1 MKIYQE
7 INSSNQTLNFQ
18 SKNIDFETEFPLVV
32 KIEGF
37 QLNDFFDFIEINC
50 STIEELTLSHGAV
63 LLRGLPLTT
72 PDDFDSAILCDFAIP
87 SRTEKDIQ
95 SWKCQTL
102 HHSEYISEA
111 AENPLLKRFYWENF
125 TYEDSLSNAVRV
137 VHSPR
142 VFSANEAPPETT
154 IFLHHEMAQTPLFPS
169 KLFFFCQK
177 AANKGGSTP
186 ICRSDHLWELIQEEL
201 PAFSVNCRERGLK
214 YTNVMPAEED
224 LKSGMGRTWQSTLSV
239 DSPKEAE
246 FRLNELGYTWE
257 WLNGNEL
264 KVTTPVLP
272 AIRELSDGRYSFFN
286 QLIAAFKGWKDAR
299 NDPSKSITFGDGSII
314 NPYDISKISDLA
326 DAITFDLQW
335 EDGDLAIIDNFLCMH
350 GRRSYTGTRKVLAS
364 LVA

>member
-72 PDDFDSAILCDFAIP
+72 PDDFDSAI
-87 SRTEKDIQ
+87 Q
-95 SWKCQTL
+95 
-102 HHSEYISEA
+102 
-111 AENPLLKRFYWENF
+111 RFYWENF
-125 TYEDSLSNAVRV
+125 TYKDSLSNAVRV

-314 NPYDISKISDLA
+314 NPYDISKVSDLA

>member
-18 SKNIDFETEFPLVV
+18 SKNIDFETEFPLIV
-32 KIEGF
+32 KLEGF

-72 PDDFDSAILCDFAIP
+72 PDDFDSAI
-87 SRTEKDIQ
+87 Q
-95 SWKCQTL
+95 
-102 HHSEYISEA
+102 
-111 AENPLLKRFYWENF
+111 RFYWENF

-326 DAITFDLQW
+326 DAITFDFQW

>member
-1 MKIYQE
+1 MNIQKE
-7 INSSNQTLNFQ
+7 NLLENSDNLCLTTQNEYRGKLFPLALKVNFSSIERSCTWL
-18 SKNIDFETEFPLVV
+18 SKNAE
-32 KIEGF
+32 KIE
-37 QLNDFFDFIEINC
+37 QEVSN
-50 STIEELTLSHGAV
+50 HGAIFI
-63 LLRGLPLTT
+63 RGLPLAT
-72 PDDFDSAILCDFAIP
+72 PKNFDVIVRSLDFP
-87 SRTEKDIQ
+87 
-95 SWKCQTL
+95 
-102 HHSEYISEA
+102 
-111 AENPLLKRFYWENF
+111 NF
-125 TYEDSLSNAVRV
+125 TYENSLSNAVRV
-137 VHSPR
+137 VHTAR

-177 AANKGGSTP
+177 TAKKGGSTP

-201 PAFSVNCRERGLK
+201 PEFSVNCKERGLK
-214 YTNVMPAEED
+214 YTNVMPAEAD

-239 DSPKEAE
+239 NSPKEAE

-272 AIRELSDGRYSFFN
+272 AIRKLSDGRYSFFN

-326 DAITFDLQW
+326 DTITFDLPW

>member
-72 PDDFDSAILCDFAIP
+72 PDDFDSAI
-87 SRTEKDIQ
+87 Q
-95 SWKCQTL
+95 
-102 HHSEYISEA
+102 
-111 AENPLLKRFYWENF
+111 RFYWENF

-137 VHSPR
+137 VHTPR

>member
-72 PDDFDSAILCDFAIP
+72 PDDFDSAI
-87 SRTEKDIQ
+87 Q
-95 SWKCQTL
+95 
-102 HHSEYISEA
+102 
-111 AENPLLKRFYWENF
+111 RFYWENF

-350 GRRSYTGTRKVLAS
+350 GRRSYTGTP
-364 LVA
+364 

>member
-32 KIEGF
+32 KFEGF

-72 PDDFDSAILCDFAIP
+72 PDDFDSAI
-87 SRTEKDIQ
+87 Q
-95 SWKCQTL
+95 
-102 HHSEYISEA
+102 
-111 AENPLLKRFYWENF
+111 RFYWENF

-239 DSPKEAE
+239 DSTKEAE
-246 FRLNELGYTWE
+246 IRLNKLGYTWE
-257 WLNGNEL
+257 WLKGNEL
-264 KVTTPVLP
+264 KVTTPVIP
-272 AIRELSDGRYSFFN
+272 AIRKLHDGRYSFFN

>member
-18 SKNIDFETEFPLVV
+18 SKNIDFETEFPLIV
-32 KIEGF
+32 KLEGF
-37 QLNDFFDFIEINC
+37 QLNDFFDFIEING
-50 STIEELTLSHGAV
+50 STIEELTLGHGVV

-72 PDDFDSAILCDFAIP
+72 PDDFDSAI
-87 SRTEKDIQ
+87 Q
-95 SWKCQTL
+95 
-102 HHSEYISEA
+102 
-111 AENPLLKRFYWENF
+111 RFYWENF

-137 VHSPR
+137 VHTPR
-142 VFSANEAPPETT
+142 VFSANEAPPATT
-154 IFLHHEMAQTPLFPS
+154 IFLHHEMAQTPLYPS

-177 AANKGGSTP
+177 AAEHGGSTP
-186 ICRSDHLWELIQEEL
+186 ICRSDHLWELIQKEL
-201 PAFSVNCRERGLK
+201 PEFSVNCRERGLK
-214 YTNVMPAEED
+214 YTNIMPAQAD

-246 FRLNELGYTWE
+246 VRLNELGYTWE
-257 WLNGNEL
+257 WLKGNEL

-272 AIRELSDGRYSFFN
+272 AIRKLHDGRYSFFN

-314 NPYDISKISDLA
+314 NPNDITKISDLA
-326 DAITFDLQW
+326 DTITFDLQW

-350 GRRSYTGTRKVLAS
+350 GRRSFTGTRKVLAS

>member
-72 PDDFDSAILCDFAIP
+72 PDDFDSAI
-87 SRTEKDIQ
+87 Q
-95 SWKCQTL
+95 
-102 HHSEYISEA
+102 
-111 AENPLLKRFYWENF
+111 RFYWENF
-125 TYEDSLSNAVRV
+125 TYENSLSNAVRL
-137 VHSPR
+137 VHTPR

-177 AANKGGSTP
+177 AANKCGSTP
-186 ICRSDHLWELIQEEL
+186 LCRSDHLWELIQEEL

-350 GRRSYTGTRKVLAS
+350 GRRSYTGTRKVFAS

>member
-72 PDDFDSAILCDFAIP
+72 PDDFDSAI
-87 SRTEKDIQ
+87 Q
-95 SWKCQTL
+95 
-102 HHSEYISEA
+102 
-111 AENPLLKRFYWENF
+111 RFYWENF

-169 KLFFFCQK
+169 KLLFFCQK
-177 AANKGGSTP
+177 AAKKGGSTP

>member
-72 PDDFDSAILCDFAIP
+72 PDDFDSAI
-87 SRTEKDIQ
+87 Q
-95 SWKCQTL
+95 
-102 HHSEYISEA
+102 
-111 AENPLLKRFYWENF
+111 RFYWENF

-137 VHSPR
+137 VHTPR

-201 PAFSVNCRERGLK
+201 PEFSVNCRERGLK
-214 YTNVMPAEED
+214 YTNVMPAEAD

-239 DSPKEAE
+239 ASTKEAE
-246 FRLNELGYTWE
+246 MRLNKLGYTWE

>member
-72 PDDFDSAILCDFAIP
+72 PDDFDSAI
-87 SRTEKDIQ
+87 Q
-95 SWKCQTL
+95 
-102 HHSEYISEA
+102 
-111 AENPLLKRFYWENF
+111 RFYWENF

-314 NPYDISKISDLA
+314 NPYDITKISNLA

-350 GRRSYTGTRKVLAS
+350 GRRSYTGSRKVLAS

>member
-72 PDDFDSAILCDFAIP
+72 PDDFDSAI
-87 SRTEKDIQ
+87 Q
-95 SWKCQTL
+95 
-102 HHSEYISEA
+102 
-111 AENPLLKRFYWENF
+111 RFYWENF

-137 VHSPR
+137 VLSPR

-314 NPYDISKISDLA
+314 NPYDISKVSDLA

>member
-50 STIEELTLSHGAV
+50 STIEELTLGHGVV

-72 PDDFDSAILCDFAIP
+72 PDDFDSAI
-87 SRTEKDIQ
+87 Q
-95 SWKCQTL
+95 
-102 HHSEYISEA
+102 
-111 AENPLLKRFYWENF
+111 RFYWENF

-177 AANKGGSTP
+177 TAKKGGSTP

-201 PAFSVNCRERGLK
+201 PEFSVNCKERGLK
-214 YTNVMPAEED
+214 YTNVMPAEAD

-239 DSPKEAE
+239 NSPKEAE

-272 AIRELSDGRYSFFN
+272 AIRKLSDGRYSFFN

-314 NPYDISKISDLA
+314 NPYDISKVSDLA
-326 DAITFDLQW
+326 DAITFDIQW

>member
-18 SKNIDFETEFPLVV
+18 TKNIDFETEFPLVV

-72 PDDFDSAILCDFAIP
+72 PDDFDSAI
-87 SRTEKDIQ
+87 Q
-95 SWKCQTL
+95 
-102 HHSEYISEA
+102 
-111 AENPLLKRFYWENF
+111 RFYWENF

-137 VHSPR
+137 IHSPR

-272 AIRELSDGRYSFFN
+272 AIRKLSDGRYSFFN

>member
-72 PDDFDSAILCDFAIP
+72 PDDFDSAI
-87 SRTEKDIQ
+87 Q
-95 SWKCQTL
+95 
-102 HHSEYISEA
+102 
-111 AENPLLKRFYWENF
+111 RFYWENF

-137 VHSPR
+137 IHSPR

-239 DSPKEAE
+239 NSPKEAE

-272 AIRELSDGRYSFFN
+272 AIRKLSDGRYSFFN

>member
-72 PDDFDSAILCDFAIP
+72 PDDFDSAI
-87 SRTEKDIQ
+87 Q
-95 SWKCQTL
+95 
-102 HHSEYISEA
+102 
-111 AENPLLKRFYWENF
+111 RFYWENF

-154 IFLHHEMAQTPLFPS
+154 IFLHHEMAQTPLYPS

>member
-72 PDDFDSAILCDFAIP
+72 PDDFDSAI
-87 SRTEKDIQ
+87 Q
-95 SWKCQTL
+95 
-102 HHSEYISEA
+102 
-111 AENPLLKRFYWENF
+111 RFYWENF

-246 FRLNELGYTWE
+246 IRLNKLGYTWE

-264 KVTTPVLP
+264 KVTTPVIP
-272 AIRELSDGRYSFFN
+272 AIRKLHDGRYSFFN

>member
-72 PDDFDSAILCDFAIP
+72 PDDFDSAI
-87 SRTEKDIQ
+87 Q
-95 SWKCQTL
+95 
-102 HHSEYISEA
+102 
-111 AENPLLKRFYWENF
+111 RFYWENF

-314 NPYDISKISDLA
+314 NPYDISKVSDLA

>member
-72 PDDFDSAILCDFAIP
+72 PDDFDSAI
-87 SRTEKDIQ
+87 Q
-95 SWKCQTL
+95 
-102 HHSEYISEA
+102 
-111 AENPLLKRFYWENF
+111 RFYWENF

-186 ICRSDHLWELIQEEL
+186 ICRSDHLWELILEEL

-272 AIRELSDGRYSFFN
+272 AIRKLHDGRYSFFN

-314 NPYDISKISDLA
+314 NPYDISKVSDLA

>member
-72 PDDFDSAILCDFAIP
+72 PDDFDSAI
-87 SRTEKDIQ
+87 Q
-95 SWKCQTL
+95 
-102 HHSEYISEA
+102 
-111 AENPLLKRFYWENF
+111 RFYWENF

-246 FRLNELGYTWE
+246 VRLNELGYTWE

>member
-72 PDDFDSAILCDFAIP
+72 PDDFDSAI
-87 SRTEKDIQ
+87 Q
-95 SWKCQTL
+95 
-102 HHSEYISEA
+102 
-111 AENPLLKRFYWENF
+111 RFYWENF

-257 WLNGNEL
+257 WLKGNEL

-272 AIRELSDGRYSFFN
+272 AIRKLHDGRYSFFN

-314 NPYDISKISDLA
+314 NPYDITKISDLA

>member
-18 SKNIDFETEFPLVV
+18 SNNIDFETEFPLVV

-72 PDDFDSAILCDFAIP
+72 PDDFDSAI
-87 SRTEKDIQ
+87 Q
-95 SWKCQTL
+95 
-102 HHSEYISEA
+102 
-111 AENPLLKRFYWENF
+111 RFYWENF

-272 AIRELSDGRYSFFN
+272 AIQELSDGRYSFFN

>member
-72 PDDFDSAILCDFAIP
+72 PDDFDSAI
-87 SRTEKDIQ
+87 Q
-95 SWKCQTL
+95 
-102 HHSEYISEA
+102 
-111 AENPLLKRFYWENF
+111 RFYWENF

-314 NPYDISKISDLA
+314 NPYDISKVSDLA
-326 DAITFDLQW
+326 DTITFDLQW
-335 EDGDLAIIDNFLCMH
+335 ENGDLAIINNFLCMH
-350 GRRSYTGTRKVLAS
+350 GRRSFTGTRKVLAS

>member
-18 SKNIDFETEFPLVV
+18 SKNIDFETEFPLIV
-32 KIEGF
+32 KLEGF

-72 PDDFDSAILCDFAIP
+72 PDDFDSAI
-87 SRTEKDIQ
+87 Q
-95 SWKCQTL
+95 
-102 HHSEYISEA
+102 
-111 AENPLLKRFYWENF
+111 RFYWENF

>member
-1 MKIYQE
+1 MNLPY
-7 INSSNQTLNFQ
+7 NQ
-18 SKNIDFETEFPLVV
+18 I
-32 KIEGF
+32 IEGTKLLKLEKQREYGECYF
-37 QLNDFFDFIEINC
+37 P
-50 STIEELTLSHGAV
+50 LTLSFELLSFPEACEWLSFHAELLNSRTINNGAI
-63 LLRGLPLTT
+63 LLRGLPLKS
-72 PDDFDSAILCDFAIP
+72 PLDFDAAVQAIGF
-87 SRTEKDIQ
+87 
-95 SWKCQTL
+95 
-102 HHSEYISEA
+102 
-111 AENPLLKRFYWENF
+111 ENF
-125 TYEDSLSNAVRV
+125 AYEDSLSNAVRV
-137 VHSPR
+137 VHSSR

-154 IFLHHEMAQTPLFPS
+154 IFLHHEMAQTPQFPS

-177 AANKGGSTP
+177 TANKGGNTP

-201 PAFSVNCRERGLK
+201 PEFSVNCRERGLK
-214 YTNVMPAEED
+214 YTNVMPTEAD

-246 FRLNELGYTWE
+246 VRLNELGYTWE
-257 WLNGNEL
+257 WLNGHEL

-299 NDPSKSITFGDGSII
+299 NDPSKSITFGDGSTI

-326 DAITFDLQW
+326 DAITFDLPW

>member
-18 SKNIDFETEFPLVV
+18 SKNIDFETEFPLIV
-32 KIEGF
+32 KLEGF

-50 STIEELTLSHGAV
+50 STIEELTLGHGVV

-72 PDDFDSAILCDFAIP
+72 PDDFDSAI
-87 SRTEKDIQ
+87 Q
-95 SWKCQTL
+95 
-102 HHSEYISEA
+102 
-111 AENPLLKRFYWENF
+111 RFYWENF

-137 VHSPR
+137 VHTPR
-142 VFSANEAPPETT
+142 VFSANEAPPATT
-154 IFLHHEMAQTPLFPS
+154 IFLHHEMAQTPLYPS

-177 AANKGGSTP
+177 AAEHGGSTP
-186 ICRSDHLWELIQEEL
+186 ICRSDHLWELIQKEL
-201 PAFSVNCRERGLK
+201 PEFSVNCRERGLK
-214 YTNVMPAEED
+214 YTNIMPAQAD

-246 FRLNELGYTWE
+246 VRLNELGYTWE

-272 AIRELSDGRYSFFN
+272 AIRKLHDGRYSFFN

-314 NPYDISKISDLA
+314 NPNDITKISDLA
-326 DAITFDLQW
+326 DTITFDLQW

-350 GRRSYTGTRKVLAS
+350 GRRSFTGTRKVLAS

>member
-18 SKNIDFETEFPLVV
+18 SKNIDFETEFPLIV
-32 KIEGF
+32 KLEGF

-50 STIEELTLSHGAV
+50 STIEELTLGHGVV

-72 PDDFDSAILCDFAIP
+72 PDDFDSAI
-87 SRTEKDIQ
+87 Q
-95 SWKCQTL
+95 
-102 HHSEYISEA
+102 
-111 AENPLLKRFYWENF
+111 RFYWENF

-201 PAFSVNCRERGLK
+201 PEFSVNCRERGLK
-214 YTNVMPAEED
+214 YTNVMPAEAD

>member
-72 PDDFDSAILCDFAIP
+72 PDDFDSAI
-87 SRTEKDIQ
+87 Q
-95 SWKCQTL
+95 
-102 HHSEYISEA
+102 
-111 AENPLLKRFYWENF
+111 RFYWENF

-137 VHSPR
+137 VHTPR

-272 AIRELSDGRYSFFN
+272 AIRELSEGRYSFFN

>member
-72 PDDFDSAILCDFAIP
+72 PDDFDSAI
-87 SRTEKDIQ
+87 Q
-95 SWKCQTL
+95 
-102 HHSEYISEA
+102 
-111 AENPLLKRFYWENF
+111 RFYWENF

-177 AANKGGSTP
+177 AADKGGSTP

>member
-72 PDDFDSAILCDFAIP
+72 PDDFDSAI
-87 SRTEKDIQ
+87 Q
-95 SWKCQTL
+95 
-102 HHSEYISEA
+102 
-111 AENPLLKRFYWENF
+111 RFYWENF

-350 GRRSYTGTRKVLAS
+350 GRRSFTGTRKVLAS

>member
-18 SKNIDFETEFPLVV
+18 SKNIDFKTEFPLIV
-32 KIEGF
+32 KLEGF

-72 PDDFDSAILCDFAIP
+72 PDDFDSAI
-87 SRTEKDIQ
+87 Q
-95 SWKCQTL
+95 
-102 HHSEYISEA
+102 
-111 AENPLLKRFYWENF
+111 RFYWENF

-137 VHSPR
+137 VHTPR
-142 VFSANEAPPETT
+142 VFSANEAPPATT
-154 IFLHHEMAQTPLFPS
+154 IFLHHEMAQTPLYPS

-177 AANKGGSTP
+177 AAEHGGSTP
-186 ICRSDHLWELIQEEL
+186 ICRSDHLWELIQKEL
-201 PAFSVNCRERGLK
+201 PEFSVNCRERGLK
-214 YTNVMPAEED
+214 YTNIMPAQAD

-246 FRLNELGYTWE
+246 VRLNELGYTWE
-257 WLNGNEL
+257 WLKGNEL

-272 AIRELSDGRYSFFN
+272 AIRKLHDGRYSFFN

-314 NPYDISKISDLA
+314 NPNDITKISDLA
-326 DAITFDLQW
+326 DTITFDLQW

-350 GRRSYTGTRKVLAS
+350 GRRSFTGTRKVLAS

>member
-72 PDDFDSAILCDFAIP
+72 PDDFDSAI
-87 SRTEKDIQ
+87 Q
-95 SWKCQTL
+95 
-102 HHSEYISEA
+102 
-111 AENPLLKRFYWENF
+111 RFYWENF

>member
-72 PDDFDSAILCDFAIP
+72 PDDFDSAI
-87 SRTEKDIQ
+87 Q
-95 SWKCQTL
+95 
-102 HHSEYISEA
+102 
-111 AENPLLKRFYWENF
+111 RFYWENF

-169 KLFFFCQK
+169 KLLFFCQK
-177 AANKGGSTP
+177 AAEKGGSTP

>member
-72 PDDFDSAILCDFAIP
+72 PDDFDSAI
-87 SRTEKDIQ
+87 Q
-95 SWKCQTL
+95 
-102 HHSEYISEA
+102 
-111 AENPLLKRFYWENF
+111 RFYWENF

-272 AIRELSDGRYSFFN
+272 AIRKLHDGRYSFFN

-314 NPYDISKISDLA
+314 NPYDISKVSDLA

>member
-72 PDDFDSAILCDFAIP
+72 PDDFDSAI
-87 SRTEKDIQ
+87 Q
-95 SWKCQTL
+95 
-102 HHSEYISEA
+102 
-111 AENPLLKRFYWENF
+111 RFYWENF
-125 TYEDSLSNAVRV
+125 THEDSLSNAVRV

-214 YTNVMPAEED
+214 YTNIMPAQAD

-246 FRLNELGYTWE
+246 VRLNELGYTWE
-257 WLNGNEL
+257 WLKGNEL

-272 AIRELSDGRYSFFN
+272 AIRKLHDGRYSFFN

-314 NPYDISKISDLA
+314 NPNDITKISDLA
-326 DAITFDLQW
+326 DTITFDLQW

-350 GRRSYTGTRKVLAS
+350 GRRSFTGTRKVLAS

>member
-18 SKNIDFETEFPLVV
+18 SNNIDFENEFPLVI

-63 LLRGLPLTT
+63 LLRGLPLRT
-72 PDDFDSAILCDFAIP
+72 PDDFDSAI
-87 SRTEKDIQ
+87 Q
-95 SWKCQTL
+95 
-102 HHSEYISEA
+102 
-111 AENPLLKRFYWENF
+111 RFYWENF

-137 VHSPR
+137 VHTPR
-142 VFSANEAPPETT
+142 VFSANEAPPATT
-154 IFLHHEMAQTPLFPS
+154 IFLHHEMAQTPLYPS

-177 AANKGGSTP
+177 AAEHGGSTP
-186 ICRSDHLWELIQEEL
+186 ICRSDHLWELIQKEL
-201 PAFSVNCRERGLK
+201 PEFSVNCRERGLK
-214 YTNVMPAEED
+214 YTNIMPAQAD

-246 FRLNELGYTWE
+246 VRLNELGYTWE
-257 WLNGNEL
+257 WLKGNEL

-272 AIRELSDGRYSFFN
+272 AIRKLHDGRYSFFN

-314 NPYDISKISDLA
+314 NPNDITKISDLA
-326 DAITFDLQW
+326 DTITFDLQW

-350 GRRSYTGTRKVLAS
+350 GRRSFTGTRKVLAS